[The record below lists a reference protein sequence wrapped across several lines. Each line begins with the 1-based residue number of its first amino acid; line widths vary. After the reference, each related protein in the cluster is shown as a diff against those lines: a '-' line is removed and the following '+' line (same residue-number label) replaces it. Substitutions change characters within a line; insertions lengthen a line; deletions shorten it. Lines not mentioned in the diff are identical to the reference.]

1 MNAKSKGRKRL
12 TWLAIAA
19 MLTVGVWWTAAHSDD
34 GRMEEARRIIVYS
47 TTS

>member
-1 MNAKSKGRKRL
+1 MNGKSNGRKRW

-19 MLTVGVWWTAAHSDD
+19 MVAAGLLWTAAHPND